1 MSGRPY
7 FPKVNLSPLLKSG
20 PLAAPSRPPDA
31 FLTLVRPTHILCCK
45 RGSYPDTFSCA
56 PHLEGPHAAEARV
69 HSIKTSRS
77 PSQAPI
83 PKSSLN
89 SSLEPPEPR
98 THTSLR
104 GLQPHLFPA
113 PAPGGPRNGIHYPR
127 PHFPAAPHHQLGLV
141 ASESGQPQMGTNGPA
156 PLPPDPHAQ
165 PPLTFLC
172 PHP

>member
-1 MSGRPY
+1 MHMQGRRGREGARAGEGTAS
-7 FPKVNLSPLLKSG
+7 SPGSPSVL
-20 PLAAPSRPPDA
+20 PAA
-31 FLTLVRPTHILCCK
+31 
-45 RGSYPDTFSCA
+45 
-56 PHLEGPHAAEARV
+56 
-69 HSIKTSRS
+69 
-77 PSQAPI
+77 SQAPI

-98 THTSLR
+98 THASLR